1 MNLTDFFQMTSNLSP
16 KGVAGSLPIMS
27 GYLKMNREKYD
38 VLADCL

>member
-1 MNLTDFFQMTSNLSP
+1 MNLTEFFQMTSILSP

-27 GYLKMNREKYD
+27 SYHKMNCEKYH